1 MRSKGKTQASSVL
14 QEIIAQAKRQGR
26 LNIEELSSAWPA
38 DASVNETV
46 KLLEEL
52 EQLQLPP
59 ISARPASGRAGTTA
73 PLLTRQQEE
82 SLANQIRHGRILS
95 LKAALGF
102 DKVVEET
109 FNQLL
114 AVTNGTN
121 LVWRLLMD
129 FEGSDPERDEQEA
142 IERLRS
148 ETRRLHQCWREYQ
161 KEEKRSRRRTASRW
175 PRTMSDPRDML
186 LSFLTQLDFRDT
198 FLNRLLQIVTR
209 QAAPLEAA
217 LRTLRVTEQEL
228 DLAQGTLGGL
238 IAIPDAQV
246 IELLKQRRLS
256 HRQRTLYHNKIKNLQ
271 RTIAN
276 CHARLATTPQ
286 NVLAAAAEI
295 RRGMRQAIL
304 ARQHLVESNQRLVI
318 SIARRYPH
326 PGLDFLDLVQE
337 GNLGL
342 MRAADRFD
350 ATRGFRFGTY
360 ATWWVRQSIG
370 RLLAEQSGAVRIPP
384 HVQES
389 LHKLN
394 RLTRRHV
401 VQTGTEPS
409 VEELAQSLGKTPDR
423 IKEILVAGR
432 APISTDA
439 TTGDDDDGSTLLDF
453 IPDPH
458 ELPDEEADR
467 RVRQTILYE
476 ALDALNERE
485 REILLM
491 RFQDGMTLQDVGE
504 HFAITRERARQLQ
517 EQAIQKV
524 KKRIKAD
531 LLRRISND
539 NDQLLSPD
547 EAATKKSLTAA
558 RGMKHTKKEKRST
571 RESRLKETV

>member
-1 MRSKGKTQASSVL
+1 MRSKSKSQASSLL
-14 QEIIAQAKRQGR
+14 QEVLDQAKRQGR
-26 LNIEELSSAWPA
+26 LDIEELSGALPS
-38 DASVNETV
+38 DASISDTL
-46 KLLEEL
+46 KLLEEIEEL
-52 EQLQLPP
+52 RLPP
-59 ISARPASGRAGTTA
+59 ISTRARSGIAGRTA
-73 PLLTRQQEE
+73 PLLTRHQEE
-82 SLANQIRHGRILS
+82 SLAKQIRHGRILS
-95 LKAALGF
+95 LRAALGF

-109 FNQLL
+109 FSQLL
-114 AVTNGTN
+114 AVANGASP
-121 LVWRLLMD
+121 VWRVLMD
-129 FEGSDPERDEQEA
+129 FEGSDPDLDEQEA
-142 IERLRS
+142 IERLQN
-148 ETRRLHQCWREYQ
+148 ETRRLHQHWREYK
-161 KEEKRSRRRTASRW
+161 KEEKHSRRRTASRW
-175 PRTMSDPRDML
+175 PRTIADPREVL
-186 LSFLTQLDFRDT
+186 LSLLMQLDFRDT
-198 FLNRLLQIVTR
+198 FLNRLLHMVTR

-217 LRTLRVTEQEL
+217 LRALRVTEQEL
-228 DLAQGTLGGL
+228 NLAQGTLGGL
-238 IAIPDAQV
+238 VATPDKQV
-246 IELLKQRRLS
+246 IELLRQRRLS

-271 RTIAN
+271 RVVVN
-276 CHARLATTPQ
+276 CHTRLATTPR

-295 RRGMRQAIL
+295 RRGMRQTIL

-326 PGLDFLDLVQE
+326 PGMDFLDLIQE

-389 LHKLN
+389 LYKLN
-394 RLTRRHV
+394 RLTRRQV
-401 VQTGTEPS
+401 LQTGNEPS
-409 VEELAQSLGKTPDR
+409 IDELAKSLGKTTAR
-423 IKEILVAGR
+423 VKEILAAGR

-439 TTGDDDDGSTLLDF
+439 MIGDADDSLTFLDF

-485 REILLM
+485 REIVLM
-491 RFQDGMTLQDVGE
+491 RFQDGLTLQDVGE
-504 HFAITRERARQLQ
+504 HFGVTRERTRQLQ

-531 LLRRISND
+531 LLRRISSD
-539 NDQLLSPD
+539 NDQLPGPD
-547 EAATKKSLTAA
+547 AGKGKKVSLPASG
-558 RGMKHTKKEKRST
+558 RKSQKKKRDPN
-571 RESRLKETV
+571 RAG